1 MDIKEIRDKIEELA
15 RQREILE
22 TKLTNAIVEAILTTA
37 KENPNPPRKIS
48 QHMCIIHFSNLIG
61 NPWNIEFYDWKI
73 AAEFVIDFLSNKPSD
88 KWKSLLEAELKRAV
102 MNSVPF
108 KRKVVIKGRYVSY
121 SSQIS
126 TPINRKFIEKIIE
139 KI

>member
-1 MDIKEIRDKIEELA
+1 MDIREIQNKIEELA
-15 RQREILE
+15 RQKGILE
-22 TKLTNAIVEAILTTA
+22 KQLTDAIVEAIRVVA

-48 QHMCIIHFSNLIG
+48 QHMCIIHFSDLIG
-61 NPWNIEFYDWKI
+61 NPWKIEFYDWEI

-108 KRKVVIKGRYVSY
+108 KRNVATKGYYVSY

-139 KI
+139 RI

>member
-1 MDIKEIRDKIEELA
+1 MDIREIQNKIEELA
-15 RQREILE
+15 RQKGILE
-22 TKLTNAIVEAILTTA
+22 KQLTDAIVEAIRVVA

-48 QHMCIIHFSNLIG
+48 QHMCIIHFSDLIG
-61 NPWNIEFYDWKI
+61 NPWNIEFYDWEI

-88 KWKSLLEAELKRAV
+88 KWKNLLEAELKRAV
-102 MNSVPF
+102 RNSVPF
-108 KRKVVIKGRYVSY
+108 KRNVVTKRHYVSY

-139 KI
+139 RI